1 MKFFT
6 LSELTASA
14 TAKAKGIDNTPT
26 IKHKANLEALVAR
39 ILDPLREA
47 YGKPIRVTS
56 GYRSYDLNKAV
67 GGSKTS
73 QHAEGRAADITGGSV
88 FENIKIFQLAID
100 LGLPYDQLIYEKG
113 NNIGPQWVHV
123 SYDPTRNRKQILRTT
138 NGRTYFN
145 CDRNGK
151 AI

>member
-1 MKFFT
+1 MRFFT

-14 TAKAKGIDNTPT
+14 TAKTKGIDNTPT
-26 IKHKANLEALVAR
+26 AQHKANLEALVNNV
-39 ILDPLREA
+39 LDPLRTA

-56 GYRSYDLNKAV
+56 GYRSYDLNKTV

-73 QHAEGRAADITGGSV
+73 QHALGMASDITGGSV
-88 FENIKIFQLAID
+88 FENIKLFQLVID
-100 LGLPYDQLIYEKG
+100 LDLPFDQLIFEKG
-113 NNIGPQWVHV
+113 NNIGPQWIHI
-123 SYDPTRNRKQILRTT
+123 SYDPTRNRKQILRTI
-138 NGRTYFN
+138 NGKTYYP